1 MSQPVLMLPDE
12 AATQAFGERLVLAL
26 PETSL
31 IYLYGDLGAGKTTL
45 ARALIR
51 ALGHE
56 GAVRSPTYTLIE
68 PYELAG
74 RRLYHLD
81 LYRLGSPEELED
93 IGLRDLLAEPA
104 TLLVEW
110 PEKGQGV
117 LPPADLELRLEPA
130 GVGRRLSLHPATA
143 RGAKILKNLGFSS

>member
-56 GAVRSPTYTLIE
+56 EI
-68 PYELAG
+68 G
-74 RRLYHLD
+74 RAH
-81 LYRLGSPEELED
+81 
-93 IGLRDLLAEPA
+93 
-104 TLLVEW
+104 V
-110 PEKGQGV
+110 
-117 LPPADLELRLEPA
+117 
-130 GVGRRLSLHPATA
+130 
-143 RGAKILKNLGFSS
+143 